1 MRHRLAARGLL
12 PQEIQTSRGRETGT
26 REARDSF
33 LEARSSTPQWRAPH
47 AGTHADPEVQSW
59 SCAAVA
65 GQGLGRLPGPLGRYP
80 GHGRGVCGPRE
91 HQASV
96 RPAPVCSALLCVSHL
111 SPGGLQPLEVSLI
124 TGVPLNM
131 RPRYKDFMLLA
142 MLKGTQGRISCG
154 TGVRGVRWGVPGLSP
169 S

>member
-1 MRHRLAARGLL
+1 MKR
-12 PQEIQTSRGRETGT
+12 
-26 REARDSF
+26 
-33 LEARSSTPQWRAPH
+33 
-47 AGTHADPEVQSW
+47 
-59 SCAAVA
+59 
-65 GQGLGRLPGPLGRYP
+65 
-80 GHGRGVCGPRE
+80 
-91 HQASV
+91 
-96 RPAPVCSALLCVSHL
+96 
-111 SPGGLQPLEVSLI
+111 SLI